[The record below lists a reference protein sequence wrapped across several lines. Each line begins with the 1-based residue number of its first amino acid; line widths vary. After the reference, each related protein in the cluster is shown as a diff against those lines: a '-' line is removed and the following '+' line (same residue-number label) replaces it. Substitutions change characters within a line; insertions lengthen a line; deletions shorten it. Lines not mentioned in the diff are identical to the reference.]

1 MLSISAKELFK
12 FFQEHLICESL
23 TLDEVERLMAYLQ
36 EKDYKKCEVISDVG
50 EIGDALGFVLQG
62 RVQFIG
68 PDKDDVS
75 VGVQEEGSLVGE
87 MSFFDR
93 KPRDLRMQACSKNG
107 VKVLMLTRPMYD
119 RLKVEEPYIAVN
131 ILENTIVSLDN
142 LVRHMGEDITAL
154 GHYMHGFGRK

>member
-12 FFQEHLICESL
+12 FFQDHLICESL

-50 EIGDALGFVLQG
+50 EIGDALGFVLKG

-68 PDKDDVS
+68 PDEDDVP
-75 VGVQEEGSLVGE
+75 VGSQEEGSLIGE

-93 KPRDLRMQACSKNG
+93 KPRDLRMQACTKHG
-107 VKVLMLTRPMYD
+107 VKILMLTRPMYD

-154 GHYMHGFGRK
+154 GHYMYGFGRQ